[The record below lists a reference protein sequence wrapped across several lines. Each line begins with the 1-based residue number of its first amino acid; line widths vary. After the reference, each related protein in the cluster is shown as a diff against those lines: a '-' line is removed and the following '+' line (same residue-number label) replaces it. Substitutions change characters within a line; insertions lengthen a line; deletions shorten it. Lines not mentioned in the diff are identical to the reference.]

1 MSWNERVYLK
11 RILVCLFQPGLK
23 KLVAVTETLRQR
35 EEQFL
40 QENLSL
46 TNRTEKL
53 VWITT
58 NQWQD
63 EVNCRLRDLHWVH
76 LMCCWLIQ
84 EWHVRN
90 IFKEKSYCC
99 YFPLL
104 PANPA
109 PAFII
114 IFFFFRYQIYFWYLL
129 IYSKLRPIVDRI
141 LYQCKWNV
149 FDLFVRAVSS
159 NLLFRSCVRLWQ
171 QRYVFPGEDEV
182 VSMKEVF

>member
-1 MSWNERVYLK
+1 MFISAGAQKACSCYGNIATTRRTISAGKLK
-11 RILVCLFQPGLK
+11 LNKQNGKIGV
-23 KLVAVTETLRQR
+23 
-35 EEQFL
+35 
-40 QENLSL
+40 NYH
-46 TNRTEKL
+46 
-53 VWITT
+53 

-109 PAFII
+109 PAFIL

-182 VSMKEVF
+182 VSLKEVF